1 MPRLRHVPN
10 LRPFFNN
17 TEKTMTN
24 NQDTQTDTAQ
34 AKPPVTIITNA
45 AKFQLGQQCVATPG
59 ALALLEKTGFSAAF
73 LINRHLHADW
83 GDICKDDAELNER
96 ALKDG
101 SRIMS
106 VYRLV
111 SPEKLK
117 ATPRSKRS
125 ELYTV
130 WVITDAAYDDGIRRC
145 TTVLRPE
152 DY

>member
-1 MPRLRHVPN
+1 
-10 LRPFFNN
+10 
-17 TEKTMTN
+17 MTN

-45 AKFQLGQQCVATPG
+45 AKLQQLGQCVATPG
-59 ALALLEKTGFSAAF
+59 ALALLEQTGFSAAF
-73 LINRHLHADW
+73 LINRHLHGDW
-83 GDICKDDAELNER
+83 GDVCKEDAELNEM
-96 ALKDG
+96 ALIDG

-125 ELYTV
+125 DLPTV
-130 WVITDAAYDDGIRRC
+130 WILTEAVSSDGNEGCRASTC
-145 TTVLRPE
+145 VLLPE

>member
-1 MPRLRHVPN
+1 
-10 LRPFFNN
+10 
-17 TEKTMTN
+17 MTT
-24 NQDTQTDTAQ
+24 NQDIQIDTAQ

-45 AKFQLGQQCVATPG
+45 AKFQLGQCVATPG

-73 LINRHLHADW
+73 LINRHLHGDW
-83 GDICKDDAELNER
+83 GDVCKEDAELNEL
-96 ALKDG
+96 ALEDG

-125 ELYTV
+125 DLPTV
-130 WVITDAAYDDGIRRC
+130 WGITDAADDDGTRHC
-145 TTVLRPE
+145 TTLLLPS

>member
-1 MPRLRHVPN
+1 
-10 LRPFFNN
+10 
-17 TEKTMTN
+17 MTN
-24 NQDTQTDTAQ
+24 NKDIQTDTAH
-34 AKPPVTIITNA
+34 AMPPVTIITNA
-45 AKFQLGQQCVATPG
+45 AKFQLGQCVATPG

-73 LINRHLHADW
+73 LINRHLHGSW
-83 GDICKDDAELNER
+83 GDICKEDAELNEM

-125 ELYTV
+125 ELPTA
-130 WVITDAAYDDGIRRC
+130 WVITDATDDDGIRRC
-145 TTVLRPE
+145 TTILRPE

>member
-1 MPRLRHVPN
+1 
-10 LRPFFNN
+10 
-17 TEKTMTN
+17 MTN
-24 NQDTQTDTAQ
+24 NQDTQTDTTQ

-45 AKFQLGQQCVATPG
+45 AKFQLGQCVATPG

-73 LINRHLHADW
+73 LINRHLHGDW
-83 GDICKDDAELNER
+83 GDTCKEDAELNEM
-96 ALKDG
+96 ALRDG

-117 ATPRSKRS
+117 TTPRSKRS
-125 ELYTV
+125 DLPTIWILTEAV
-130 WVITDAAYDDGIRRC
+130 SSEGCDGNEGRRASTC
-145 TTVLRPE
+145 VLLPE

>member
-1 MPRLRHVPN
+1 
-10 LRPFFNN
+10 
-17 TEKTMTN
+17 MTN
-24 NQDTQTDTAQ
+24 NQNSQTDTAQ

-45 AKFQLGQQCVATPG
+45 AKFQLGQCVATPG

-73 LINRHLHADW
+73 LINRHLHGDW
-83 GDICKDDAELNER
+83 GDVCKEDAELNEM

-125 ELYTV
+125 ELPTV
-130 WVITDAAYDDGIRRC
+130 WVITNAAEDDGVRRC
-145 TTVLRPE
+145 TTILRGE

>member
-1 MPRLRHVPN
+1 
-10 LRPFFNN
+10 
-17 TEKTMTN
+17 MTN
-24 NQDTQTDTAQ
+24 NQDPQTDTAQ
-34 AKPPVTIITNA
+34 AKPPVTIISNVMR
-45 AKFQLGQQCVATPG
+45 FQPGQCVATPG

-73 LINRHLHADW
+73 LINRHLHGSW
-83 GDICKDDAELNER
+83 GDICKEDAELNEM

-117 ATPRSKRS
+117 TTPRSKRS
-125 ELYTV
+125 ESLPTV
-130 WVITDAAYDDGIRRC
+130 WVITDAADNDGIRRC
-145 TTVLRPE
+145 STVLLPG

>member
-1 MPRLRHVPN
+1 
-10 LRPFFNN
+10 
-17 TEKTMTN
+17 MTN
-24 NQDTQTDTAQ
+24 NQDTQTDTTQ

-45 AKFQLGQQCVATPG
+45 AKFQLGQCVATPG

-73 LINRHLHADW
+73 LINRHLHGDW
-83 GDICKDDAELNER
+83 GDTCKEDAELNEM
-96 ALKDG
+96 ALRDG

-117 ATPRSKRS
+117 TTPRSKRS
-125 ELYTV
+125 ESLPTV
-130 WVITDAAYDDGIRRC
+130 WVITDAADNDGIRRC
-145 TTVLRPE
+145 STVLLPG

>member
-1 MPRLRHVPN
+1 
-10 LRPFFNN
+10 
-17 TEKTMTN
+17 MTT
-24 NQDTQTDTAQ
+24 NQDIHTHTAQ

-45 AKFQLGQQCVATPG
+45 GKFQLGQCVATPG

-73 LINRHLHADW
+73 LINRHLHGEW
-83 GDICKDDAELNER
+83 GDVCKEDAELNEL

-111 SPEKLK
+111 PPEKRK
-117 ATPRSKRS
+117 ATSRSKRS
-125 ELYTV
+125 ELPSL
-130 WVITDAAYDDGIRRC
+130 WLITDAADDDGIRRC
-145 TTVLRPE
+145 TTALLPG

>member
-1 MPRLRHVPN
+1 
-10 LRPFFNN
+10 
-17 TEKTMTN
+17 MTI
-24 NQDTQTDTAQ
+24 NQDTQIDTAQ
-34 AKPPVTIITNA
+34 TKPPVTIITNA
-45 AKFQLGQQCVATPG
+45 AKFQLGQCVATPG
-59 ALALLEKTGFSAAF
+59 ALTLLEQTGFSAAC
-73 LINRHLHADW
+73 LINRHLHGDW
-83 GDICKDDAELNER
+83 GDVCKEDAELNEM

-117 ATPRSKRS
+117 ATPSSKRS
-125 ELYTV
+125 ESLPTV
-130 WVITDAAYDDGIRRC
+130 WVITDAADDDGIRRC

>member
-1 MPRLRHVPN
+1 
-10 LRPFFNN
+10 
-17 TEKTMTN
+17 MTN
-24 NQDTQTDTAQ
+24 NQVNQTDTAQ
-34 AKPPVTIITNA
+34 SKPPVTIFTNA
-45 AKFQLGQQCVATPG
+45 AKFQLGQCVATPG

-73 LINRHLHADW
+73 LINRHLHGDW
-83 GDICKDDAELNER
+83 GDVCKEDAELNEM
-96 ALKDG
+96 ALRDG

-125 ELYTV
+125 EMPTV
-130 WVITDAAYDDGIRRC
+130 WSITEAVGDDGRRASTC
-145 TTVLRPE
+145 LLLPQ

>member
-1 MPRLRHVPN
+1 
-10 LRPFFNN
+10 
-17 TEKTMTN
+17 MTN
-24 NQDTQTDTAQ
+24 NQYTQTDTTP

-45 AKFQLGQQCVATPG
+45 AKFQLGQCVATPG

-73 LINRHLHADW
+73 LINRHLHGDW
-83 GDICKDDAELNER
+83 GDTCKEDAELNEM
-96 ALKDG
+96 ALIDG

-117 ATPRSKRS
+117 TTPRLKRS
-125 ELYTV
+125 ELHTV
-130 WVITDAAYDDGIRRC
+130 WVITDAADDDGIRRC
-145 TTVLRPE
+145 TTVLLPE

>member
-1 MPRLRHVPN
+1 
-10 LRPFFNN
+10 
-17 TEKTMTN
+17 MTN

-45 AKFQLGQQCVATPG
+45 VKLQQLGQCVATPG

-73 LINRHLHADW
+73 LINRHVHGSW
-83 GDICKDDAELNER
+83 GDVCKEDAELNEM
-96 ALKDG
+96 ALRDG

-106 VYRLV
+106 VFRLV

-117 ATPRSKRS
+117 ATPHSKRS
-125 ELYTV
+125 ELPTA
-130 WVITDAAYDDGIRRC
+130 WVITDAADDHGIRRC

>member
-1 MPRLRHVPN
+1 
-10 LRPFFNN
+10 
-17 TEKTMTN
+17 MTN
-24 NQDTQTDTAQ
+24 NQDNQTDTAQ

-45 AKFQLGQQCVATPG
+45 AKFQLGQCVATPG

-73 LINRHLHADW
+73 LINRHLHSSW
-83 GDICKDDAELNER
+83 GDVCKEDAELNEM

-125 ELYTV
+125 ALQTV
-130 WVITDAAYDDGIRRC
+130 WVITDAADDDGVRRC
-145 TTVLRPE
+145 TTVLLPE

>member
-1 MPRLRHVPN
+1 
-10 LRPFFNN
+10 
-17 TEKTMTN
+17 MTN

-45 AKFQLGQQCVATPG
+45 AKFQLGQCVATPG

-73 LINRHLHADW
+73 LINRHLHGDW
-83 GDICKDDAELNER
+83 GDTCKEDTELNEM
-96 ALKDG
+96 ALIDG
-101 SRIMS
+101 SRMMS

-125 ELYTV
+125 ELKTV
-130 WVITDAAYDDGIRRC
+130 WVITDAADDGGIRRC
-145 TTVLRPE
+145 TTVLLPE